1 VSTEPVLG
9 DHGLALAP
17 DAADVEIDVT
27 RLRVALARLSR
38 RLRRHEL
45 AGLTP
50 TQLAALSTIGKT
62 GPMRLGDLAAAEG
75 IAPSTLTRLVT
86 ALEESG
92 YVRRGADPSDARAST
107 LTITAH
113 GQDALERIRTENTL
127 MLTASL
133 ELLTL
138 EQRSALAAALPVLE
152 QLAEAQ
158 GGQGAQG
165 VPGAPGGSGAGPRPG
180 PGSGPSRPGVVGS
193 LPGLAPPFSEQF
205 RQFRQAAGQLVAF
218 PGHRGEL
225 LFQVDDAA
233 DGLQGDALVGHR
245 DDLLDDPDL
254 VAGVAS
260 LAARGPLR
268 RDDLQ
273 FVDAAQ
279 ERLLDREHLRD
290 LADGVQRRVLVFER

>member
-1 VSTEPVLG
+1 MSTEPVSRPR
-9 DHGLALAP
+9 LALAE
-17 DAADVEIDVT
+17 DAGDAEIDVT

-86 ALEESG
+86 ALEEMG
-92 YVRRGADPSDARAST
+92 YVRRCADPSDARAST

-133 ELLTL
+133 ELLTP

-158 GGQGAQG
+158 G
-165 VPGAPGGSGAGPRPG
+165 APGSSGYRPVPSRGRGRDLVIAARVAVRPG
-180 PGSGPSRPGVVGS
+180 GGPAR
-193 LPGLAPPFSEQF
+193 
-205 RQFRQAAGQLVAF
+205 R
-218 PGHRGEL
+218 
-225 LFQVDDAA
+225 
-233 DGLQGDALVGHR
+233 
-245 DDLLDDPDL
+245 
-254 VAGVAS
+254 VAG
-260 LAARGPLR
+260 
-268 RDDLQ
+268 
-273 FVDAAQ
+273 
-279 ERLLDREHLRD
+279 
-290 LADGVQRRVLVFER
+290 